1 MLDIECFSFL
11 NRALEA
17 PLRIPLDV
25 KLLFVLAEFHGMMQN
40 WVETSSLHDLSISA
54 QSHICDVGW

>member
-17 PLRIPLDV
+17 VTIEDSADA
-25 KLLFVLAEFHGMMQN
+25 KLFVLVEFHGMMQLWLEN
-40 WVETSSLHDLSISA
+40 PRAFAI
-54 QSHICDVGW
+54 